1 MLHAPAM
8 PLPTPPGEAA
18 ALGVLQGFTELF
30 PVSSDGHL
38 ALAELLA
45 GREEPAAVA
54 FAQGGTLAGIVFL
67 LRRRLQDAVVE
78 GARSLTHPS
87 LLLETPAGRDAAF
100 LLVAGLPAAGLDL
113 AMALTGGAGAAK
125 GCSLFVIG
133 GCFVALATTLGT
145 TGLAPRGTRATPAWS
160 GAFLVGMALGVGALP
175 GLSRVGLAATT
186 LVWLGVARE
195 KLFELALLAL
205 LPGLF
210 AACVVNAQA
219 CRGVHLTDLGVAS
232 LAGVLAFGAALV
244 ATPMA
249 RALVERGKLALAF
262 VYLVPLA
269 IATLAWGYARP

>member
-1 MLHAPAM
+1 M

-18 ALGVLQGFTELF
+18 VLGALQGFTELF

-45 GREEPAAVA
+45 GRAEPAAVA
-54 FAQGGTLAGIVFL
+54 FAQGGTLAGILFL
-67 LRRRLQDAVVE
+67 MRRRLLDAVVE
-78 GARSLTHPS
+78 GARSLTLPS
-87 LLLETPAGRDAAF
+87 LLQETPAGRDAAF
-100 LLVAGLPAAGLDL
+100 LLVGGLPAAGLNL
-113 AMALTGGAGAAK
+113 AMALGGGAGADK

-133 GCFVALATTLGT
+133 GCFLGLAATLGT
-145 TGLAPRGTRATPAWS
+145 TGLARGTRATPSWS

-186 LVWLGVARE
+186 LAWLGVARE
-195 KLFELALLAL
+195 KMFELALLAL
-205 LPGLF
+205 VPGLF
-210 AACVVNAQA
+210 AACAVNAQA
-219 CRGVHLTDLGVAS
+219 CQGAHLNELGVAS
-232 LAGVLAFGAALV
+232 LAGVLAFGATLV
-244 ATPMA
+244 AMPMA